1 MFSYFKVSAYY
12 KISIHAII
20 YYENLGANLLYISF
34 FVALARAIEIILKP
48 IIAHF
53 SDNLNKRIGRRRPF
67 MLIGMPFYSLF
78 FVVWFSRHV
87 DLNSFQISLYFGIF
101 YVLFFIADT
110 VCNVP
115 YYALGPELS
124 TDSRERE
131 KLYIIYYIFQYL
143 GVLFASSG
151 PVIYNKILKSCDCSH
166 CDKTEISHKTLC
178 QNQCKVSCDFNS
190 NQSSLLYMCMIIGIL
205 YVFSIIILSFV
216 ISEKKNVVSNR
227 SKSYVVPKFY
237 RILNN
242 VPFMN
247 LLIPWILDVTISTI
261 FATMLPFFLQVII
274 NPQKYCL
281 RNQIDLTDE
290 VCYTNTW

>member
-1 MFSYFKVSAYY
+1 
-12 KISIHAII
+12 
-20 YYENLGANLLYISF
+20 
-34 FVALARAIEIILKP
+34 
-48 IIAHF
+48 
-53 SDNLNKRIGRRRPF
+53 
-67 MLIGMPFYSLF
+67 MLIGMPFYAIF
-78 FVVWFSRHV
+78 FVVLFSPPV
-87 DLNSFQISLYFGIF
+87 DLNSSQISIYFGIF

-115 YYALGPELS
+115 YNALGPELS

-151 PVIYNKILKSCDCSH
+151 PVLYNKLLKSCDCSQ
-166 CDKTEISHKTLC
+166 CDKLALIEKTNC
-178 QNQCKVSCDFNS
+178 QNQCKVSCDFTS
-190 NQSSLLYMCMIIGIL
+190 NQSSLLFMCMIIGIL
-205 YVFSIIILSFV
+205 YVFSIVMLSLV
-216 ISEKKNVVSNR
+216 ITEKKSVVSPKN
-227 SKSYVVPKFY
+227 KPYVVPKFY

-247 LLIPWILDVTISTI
+247 LLVPWILDVTISTI

-281 RNQIDLTDE
+281 RNQIDLTNE
-290 VCYTNTW
+290 ICYTNTW